1 MLIPMYI
8 FPVFI
13 NLQLENLVKNK
24 LEGLREAWTEEKKE
38 RDEKASKQLE
48 TLAQVRFWC
57 NNPFQSCRVHMNKF
71 QDQATRQERLEK
83 DLAELKE
90 NTLEE
95 EEVVR
100 LVEKKCAKLRFEL
113 LSNQYIVIDKQ
124 KPFSLLTNTNLPTR
138 EELEERMLGL
148 EEEKRRGVGGEDWKE
163 VRQASDL
170 LLGCSY
176 KIYLDNIKQIKSC
189 FCPKDARAAGV
200 RAEAWRG

>member
-1 MLIPMYI
+1 
-8 FPVFI
+8 
-13 NLQLENLVKNK
+13 
-24 LEGLREAWTEEKKE
+24 
-38 RDEKASKQLE
+38 
-48 TLAQVRFWC
+48 
-57 NNPFQSCRVHMNKF
+57 MNKF

-148 EEEKRRGVGGEDWKE
+148 EEEKRKGVGGEDWKE
-163 VRQASDL
+163 VR
-170 LLGCSY
+170 
-176 KIYLDNIKQIKSC
+176 
-189 FCPKDARAAGV
+189 
-200 RAEAWRG
+200 

>member
-1 MLIPMYI
+1 MPSS
-8 FPVFI
+8 
-13 NLQLENLVKNK
+13 
-24 LEGLREAWTEEKKE
+24 GLR
-38 RDEKASKQLE
+38 
-48 TLAQVRFWC
+48 F
-57 NNPFQSCRVHMNKF
+57 
-71 QDQATRQERLEK
+71 
-83 DLAELKE
+83 
-90 NTLEE
+90 
-95 EEVVR
+95 
-100 LVEKKCAKLRFEL
+100 
-113 LSNQYIVIDKQ
+113 LSNQYFVIDKQ
-124 KPFSLLTNTNLPTR
+124 KINCSLFKNTNLPTR

>member
-1 MLIPMYI
+1 MQMHIPMYI
-8 FPVFI
+8 ISVLI
-13 NLQLENLVKNK
+13 NLQLENLLKNK
-24 LEGLREAWTEEKKE
+24 LEGLREAWTEEKRE

-57 NNPFQSCRVHMNKF
+57 NNPFHSLSVHMMNKF

-113 LSNQYIVIDKQ
+113 FV
-124 KPFSLLTNTNLPTR
+124 PP
-138 EELEERMLGL
+138 
-148 EEEKRRGVGGEDWKE
+148 V
-163 VRQASDL
+163 
-170 LLGCSY
+170 
-176 KIYLDNIKQIKSC
+176 
-189 FCPKDARAAGV
+189 FCY
-200 RAEAWRG
+200 W

>member
-1 MLIPMYI
+1 MPMLIPMYI

-24 LEGLREAWTEEKKE
+24 LEGLREAWTEEKRV

-57 NNPFQSCRVHMNKF
+57 NNPFQSCRVHMNIF

-100 LVEKKCAKLRFEL
+100 LVEKKCAKLRFEFFVQPVFFL
-113 LSNQYIVIDKQ
+113 LINRNH
-124 KPFSLLTNTNLPTR
+124 FL
-138 EELEERMLGL
+138 
-148 EEEKRRGVGGEDWKE
+148 
-163 VRQASDL
+163 
-170 LLGCSY
+170 C
-176 KIYLDNIKQIKSC
+176 
-189 FCPKDARAAGV
+189 
-200 RAEAWRG
+200 